1 MAKRVRST
9 SAFFLKT
16 GKGAKASGSFGSW
29 GRLSQ
34 SRGGK
39 FTFINLHSRPL
50 GNPAPKHKFSTTNQ
64 PPRP

>member
-1 MAKRVRST
+1 MAKRITSK

-16 GKGAKASGSFGSW
+16 GKGAIASGSFGPW

-34 SRGGK
+34 STGGK
-39 FTFINLHSRPL
+39 FTIINLHSRPL
-50 GNPAPKHKFSTTNQ
+50 GNPNPKHKFSTTSQ